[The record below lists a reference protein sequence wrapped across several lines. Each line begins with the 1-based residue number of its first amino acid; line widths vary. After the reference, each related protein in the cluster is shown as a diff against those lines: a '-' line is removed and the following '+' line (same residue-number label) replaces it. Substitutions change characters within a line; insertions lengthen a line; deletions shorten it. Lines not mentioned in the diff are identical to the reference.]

1 MDERLRAFLG
11 LHDEAVF
18 EDMARARL
26 AQVREA
32 IERDTDAAA
41 LRALLDAGVL
51 ALDVVDGEVVLTGDG
66 IGPVV
71 VEWVEGD
78 EEAGEDGY
86 LAYWPKRFRWPRG
99 WVVDD
104 DEPERRS
111 AKKALWVARFA
122 AERAAAFEEPICP
135 VMSAGMEGYAVCL
148 GPRCAWWEEETE
160 GCGLVRDERARLE
173 EVKRW

>member
-26 AQVREA
+26 AKVREA
-32 IERDTDAAA
+32 LEKDEEAAE

-51 ALDVVDGEVVLTGDG
+51 RLDVVEGDVVLTGDG

-71 VEWVEGD
+71 VEWVVED
-78 EEAGEDGY
+78 EEAGVGGY
-86 LAYWPKRFRWPRG
+86 LSYWPKRFHWPRG
-99 WVVDD
+99 WVVED
-104 DEPERRS
+104 DEPERKS
-111 AKKALWVARFA
+111 AKGALWVARYE

-135 VMSAGMEGYAVCL
+135 VMSAGMEWYAVCL
-148 GPRCAWWEEETE
+148 GTRCAWWDEGEETCALAR
-160 GCGLVRDERARLE
+160 GERN
-173 EVKRW
+173 